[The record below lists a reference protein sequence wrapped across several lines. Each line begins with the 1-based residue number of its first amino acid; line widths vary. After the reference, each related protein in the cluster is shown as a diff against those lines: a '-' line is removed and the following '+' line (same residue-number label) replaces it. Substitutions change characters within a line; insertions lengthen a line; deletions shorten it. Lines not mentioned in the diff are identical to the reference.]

1 MRKPCRNF
9 KPTLKPT
16 LNTPIH
22 LETTLNQPYHKETM
36 SLWWPTRHAEGQSPL
51 APSGAVEGD
60 WLHRGGWLTQGGLT
74 LLGDWFRLVSP
85 LHRHLRRYCQNDI
98 TDITMIS
105 FFRQSKTHSIR
116 IGEAWK
122 EAIPTYLSPSFN
134 MPKGAT
140 SRSKKKLHWRA
151 LGFSPMCK

>member
-1 MRKPCRNF
+1 MKKPCGNF

-16 LNTPIH
+16 LNRPQYTLKQPWTNPTIMKPCHFDGPRGTPKGSH
-22 LETTLNQPYHKETM
+22 P
-36 SLWWPTRHAEGQSPL
+36 SPPVGLWRVTDSI
-51 APSGAVEGD
+51 V
-60 WLHRGGWLTQGGLT
+60 GGWLTQGGLT

-140 SRSKKKLHWRA
+140 SRSKKN
-151 LGFSPMCK
+151 FTEEP